1 MNKPSVSVIVPVYNA
16 ENTLRVCVDS
26 VLGQTAADFELIL
39 IDDGSRDASGLICDA
54 YAEQDDRIRVIH
66 QKNAGVSAARN
77 AGMDQARG
85 EYLLFV
91 DSDDSIEPEMMDTV
105 RSYATSENCD
115 VVISGLHVFEA
126 GVYTRMENAAHAGCF
141 GPEIWNSICEDSKPF
156 GWAGSKLL
164 RTEVVKENRIRFNEG
179 MNSQEDLDFLL
190 SVYTRCERIG
200 VMSYAGYHYNYVPS
214 KRMPPVWDYIA
225 NQLKLIQ
232 TAEEKTQLTQK
243 AEYAVQDR
251 IALLLYT
258 FLYDAVDH
266 GTYESAMAKLD
277 QVKGLK
283 VYLQELRVHDEKTCV
298 AKWYGAGR
306 SRWILQYLNMR
317 NRIRDGVRRIRQRT
331 TSA

>member
-16 ENTLRVCVDS
+16 ENTLRACVDS
-26 VLGQTAADFELIL
+26 VLAQTTSDFELIL
-39 IDDGSRDASGLICDA
+39 VDDGSQDTSGSICDA
-54 YAEQDDRIRVIH
+54 YAEQDVRIQVIH

-105 RSYATSENCD
+105 RSYAVSENCD
-115 VVISGLHVFEA
+115 AVISGLRVFEL
-126 GVYTRMENAAHAGCF
+126 GVYVQTQNAAHAGCF
-141 GPEIWNSICEDSKPF
+141 GPEIWNWICEDSKPF

-164 RTEVVKENRIRFNEG
+164 RTEVVKENRIRFSEE
-179 MNSQEDLDFLL
+179 MSSQEDLDFLL
-190 SVYTRCERIG
+190 SVYACCERIG
-200 VMSYAGYHYNYVPS
+200 IMPYAGYRYNYAPS
-214 KRMPPVWDYIA
+214 KRTPPVWDYIA

-258 FLYDAVDH
+258 FLYDAADH
-266 GTYESAMAKLD
+266 GTCESAMAKLD
-277 QVKGLK
+277 RVKGLK
-283 VYLQELRVHDEKTCV
+283 AYLQDMRVHDEKTCV
-298 AKWYGAGR
+298 ARWYGAGR
-306 SRWILQYLNMR
+306 NRWILRYLSIR
-317 NRIRDGVRRIRQRT
+317 NRIRDGVRRIRRRT
-331 TSA
+331 TGV